1 IINFSC
7 VLAVLFCLASC
18 EGAQTR
24 DQDRQRLQQLQALSK
39 RANNSNTQL
48 RITHEAVQIYK
59 RYRGRA
65 AAGVNVEK
73 TLNNRVRDFESKVVI
88 VDGVPRQGGAFWESI
103 KGATGQIPD
112 EVWQNAQNF
121 FKTSSK
127 TLVEGIVTYLMN
139 LLFQ

>member
-1 IINFSC
+1 QINNYSC

-18 EGAQTR
+18 EGARTR
-24 DQDRQRLQQLQALSK
+24 DQDRQRLQQLQTLSK
-39 RANNSNTQL
+39 RTTNSNNQL

-65 AAGVNVEK
+65 AAGANVER
-73 TLNNRVRDFESKVVI
+73 TLNNRVRDFESKVVL

-103 KGATGQIPD
+103 KNAGGQIPE
-112 EVWQNAQNF
+112 EVWQNAQNL

-127 TLVEGIVTYLMN
+127 TLVEGIVAYLMN
-139 LLFQ
+139 LLV